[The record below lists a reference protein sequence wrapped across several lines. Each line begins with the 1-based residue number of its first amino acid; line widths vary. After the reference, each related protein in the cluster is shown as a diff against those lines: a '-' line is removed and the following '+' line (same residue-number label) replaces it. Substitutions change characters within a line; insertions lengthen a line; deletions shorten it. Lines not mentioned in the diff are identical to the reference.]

1 MIEIFAA
8 VYPIYLLILL
18 ILFNT
23 HLLVLKMIETARL
36 RLRQWRAEDYIAFAA
51 MGSNPQVMEYFPKL
65 LTRAESD
72 AMIDRMKSII
82 DTQGWGFWAVEL
94 KHNQQFIGFTGLH
107 DQPTQFSFSPC
118 VEIGW
123 RLDQAYWGQGYAPE
137 AAQAALAFA
146 FDQLKLEKV
155 VAFTTVDNAKSQ
167 KVMQK
172 LNMKYV
178 TQFQHPALAKDHPLS
193 WHVLYEIL
201 QKDFIR

>member
-1 MIEIFAA
+1 MIEIFSA

-18 ILFNT
+18 IVFNT

-36 RLRQWRAEDYIAFAA
+36 RLRQWRAEDNEAFAA
-51 MGSNPQVMEYFPKL
+51 MSSNPHVMQYFPNL

-72 AMIDRMKSII
+72 ALIERMKSII

-123 RLDQAYWGQGYAPE
+123 RLDQAYWGLGYAPE

-146 FDQLKLEKV
+146 FEQLKLDKV
-155 VAFTTVDNAKSQ
+155 VAFTTLDNAKSQ
-167 KVMQK
+167 RVMHK
-172 LNMKYV
+172 LNMNKV
-178 TQFQHPALAKDHPLS
+178 GEFQHPAIAKDHRLS

-201 QKDFIR
+201 AKDFIR

>member
-18 ILFNT
+18 IVFNA

-36 RLRQWRAEDYIAFAA
+36 RLRQWRAEDNEAFAA
-51 MGSNPQVMEYFPKL
+51 MSINPQVMQYFPNL
-65 LTRAESD
+65 LTRADSD
-72 AMIDRMKSII
+72 ALIERMKSII

-146 FDQLKLEKV
+146 FEQLKLDKV

-167 KVMQK
+167 RVMHK
-172 LNMKYV
+172 LNMNKV
-178 TQFQHPALAKDHPLS
+178 GEFQHPALAKDHPLS

-201 QKDFIR
+201 AKDFVR

>member
-1 MIEIFAA
+1 MIEIFSA

-18 ILFNT
+18 IVFNT
-23 HLLVLKMIETARL
+23 YLLVLKMIETARL
-36 RLRQWRAEDYIAFAA
+36 RLRQWRAEDNEVFAA
-51 MGSNPQVMEYFPKL
+51 MSSNPQVMQYFPNL

-72 AMIDRMKSII
+72 ALIERMKSII
-82 DTQGWGFWAVEL
+82 DTQGWGFWAIEL

-146 FDQLKLEKV
+146 FEHLKLDKV
-155 VAFTTVDNAKSQ
+155 VAFTTMDNAKSQ
-167 KVMQK
+167 KVMHK
-172 LNMKYV
+172 LNMNKV
-178 TQFQHPALAKDHPLS
+178 GKFQHPALAKDHPLS

-201 QKDFIR
+201 AKDFIR

>member
-1 MIEIFAA
+1 MIEIFSA

-18 ILFNT
+18 IVFNT

-36 RLRQWRAEDYIAFAA
+36 RLRQWRAEDNEAFAA
-51 MGSNPQVMEYFPKL
+51 MNSNPQVMQYFPNL
-65 LTRAESD
+65 LTPAESD
-72 AMIDRMKSII
+72 ALIERMKSII

-146 FDQLKLEKV
+146 FEQLKLDKV
-155 VAFTTVDNAKSQ
+155 VAFTTLDNAKSQ
-167 KVMQK
+167 RVMHK
-172 LNMKYV
+172 LNMNKIGK
-178 TQFQHPALAKDHPLS
+178 FQHPAIAKDHPLS

-201 QKDFIR
+201 AKDFIR